1 MKSIPVS
8 WPTIN
13 NKEILAAKK
22 VLTEGW
28 LGMGKYVETF
38 EKKIQNYLGSKKKY
52 VCCVS
57 TGSDALL
64 MSLMLANIKRGDEVI
79 LPSLNFIASAQA
91 ILLCGAKPIFCD
103 VDEKTLC
110 IDPKEIRKLISKKT
124 KAIIAVD
131 YSGSLANYEE
141 INKIKKKN
149 KKIRIIQD
157 AAHSFGSTYNNKKVG
172 TFSDIVMLSFDP
184 IKTITALDGGAIIVN
199 TLEELNKLKSMRQL
213 GFSTQPN
220 VAFANKKKLINDVK
234 IIGMQNRMTNLHAA
248 VGLEQ
253 LKKINKITKIKKEIS
268 KNYNR
273 LLSKNKNVIT
283 PFSDFKNIVPF
294 IYYIRVK
301 KKYRDK
307 LRVYLRKNNIMT
319 GLHWKSNHIYSLF
332 KKFRKGSMKITNSV
346 TEELITLP
354 LFVGLSRKDQSRI
367 CNKINLFFK
376 EIL

>member
-13 NKEILAAKK
+13 SKEILAAKK

-38 EKKIQNYLGSKKKY
+38 EKKIQNYLGTKKKY

-141 INKIKKKN
+141 LDKIKKK
-149 KKIRIIQD
+149 
-157 AAHSFGSTYNNKKVG
+157 
-172 TFSDIVMLSFDP
+172 
-184 IKTITALDGGAIIVN
+184 
-199 TLEELNKLKSMRQL
+199 
-213 GFSTQPN
+213 
-220 VAFANKKKLINDVK
+220 
-234 IIGMQNRMTNLHAA
+234 
-248 VGLEQ
+248 
-253 LKKINKITKIKKEIS
+253 
-268 KNYNR
+268 
-273 LLSKNKNVIT
+273 KNKNNSGCRT
-283 PFSDFKNIVPF
+283 F
-294 IYYIRVK
+294 IWL
-301 KKYRDK
+301 D
-307 LRVYLRKNNIMT
+307 L
-319 GLHWKSNHIYSLF
+319 
-332 KKFRKGSMKITNSV
+332 
-346 TEELITLP
+346 
-354 LFVGLSRKDQSRI
+354 
-367 CNKINLFFK
+367 
-376 EIL
+376 